1 MYSYGCCGLLCG
13 RNHSTVKFKNIYI
26 FKLKIKIIK
35 KKESN
40 VLTRTLAQRDVRP
53 ESSFPPGIPSLPPSL
68 LSKECVVH
76 QSLVNP
82 TDR

>member
-26 FKLKIKIIK
+26 LKLKVKIIK

-40 VLTRTLAQRDVRP
+40 VLTRTLA
-53 ESSFPPGIPSLPPSL
+53 
-68 LSKECVVH
+68 
-76 QSLVNP
+76 
-82 TDR
+82 